1 MPAPEKVDVIVAVPR
16 MSSRTL
22 RSLQQLVEIR
32 DPALGRLIVVVG
44 PSVDRGL
51 ESFAQGFP
59 KVSIIK
65 RPDDPQGIAAWNRG
79 LLERGGDVVLLAADT
94 MVTPGWLTELSAVAL
109 SEERTAFAWP
119 LSNRISGGSAR
130 EAFSG
135 LPASTTAET
144 TEGECVY
151 LRGPIV
157 DAVGLLDTSLSTLRF
172 AVEDWVMRAQA
183 LGFFGKRANHAYVEH
198 AEQAAP
204 SDEASQA
211 LCATVRSCIRDIRTG
226 RARLNRSDGAWMEA
240 SPGTPP
246 ILLGPAS
253 CPSPMTSA
261 ISRICPI
268 AHGQMRFV
276 WRRL

>member
-1 MPAPEKVDVIVAVPR
+1 MIVAVPR

-144 TEGECVY
+144 TKGSACTCA
-151 LRGPIV
+151 GPIV

-172 AVEDWVMRAQA
+172 AVEDWVMRAEA
-183 LGFFGKRANHAYVEH
+183 LGFFGKRADPCVRGARRASSPVRRSFPSAFARPCDRAY
-198 AEQAAP
+198 
-204 SDEASQA
+204 
-211 LCATVRSCIRDIRTG
+211 ATSVLG
-226 RARLNRSDGAWMEA
+226 AARLNRSDGAWMEA